1 MMWVIF
7 GGSGNN
13 QTKHLLFN
21 KQWKKILG
29 DPLHIIVFLSWI
41 GCSKYILKVRQCFK
55 RKKDEAVLKLL
66 NFYVHKK
73 FFIGLFFLLGAI
85 LRQLPNIGAGTWML
99 QLRTLV
105 STLKSHCRGEL
116 QTKSTY
122 ISYEPVAISSRS
134 DQFFQWFQN
143 AGFTVLKDVSLP
155 SQSSWCVNQ
164 GYQDVKQNRSLIFSR
179 PARPSC
185 LLPEYDTQAISM
197 TTKSIQ

>member
-1 MMWVIF
+1 MRVQVSVMLGLELILCGCNLNGKKSPSSLTIVSFMMWVIF

-105 STLKSHCRGEL
+105 STLKPL
-116 QTKSTY
+116 QRWALNKKYLYFIWTGSNIVKEQSIFPVISKCGIYSIKRCFHTLSKLLMCKS
-122 ISYEPVAISSRS
+122 
-134 DQFFQWFQN
+134 
-143 AGFTVLKDVSLP
+143 GLP
-155 SQSSWCVNQ
+155 GC
-164 GYQDVKQNRSLIFSR
+164 
-179 PARPSC
+179 
-185 LLPEYDTQAISM
+185 
-197 TTKSIQ
+197 

>member
-1 MMWVIF
+1 MWVIF

-85 LRQLPNIGAGTWML
+85 PRQLPNIGAGTWML

-105 STLKSHCRGEL
+105 STLKPL
-116 QTKSTY
+116 QRWASNKKYLYFIWTGSNIVKKWSIFPVISKCGIHSIKRCFLTLAKLLMCKS
-122 ISYEPVAISSRS
+122 
-134 DQFFQWFQN
+134 
-143 AGFTVLKDVSLP
+143 GLP
-155 SQSSWCVNQ
+155 GC
-164 GYQDVKQNRSLIFSR
+164 
-179 PARPSC
+179 
-185 LLPEYDTQAISM
+185 
-197 TTKSIQ
+197 